1 MPLSRPNSASTVS
14 DSNEKHLK
22 HHDSP
27 KASFFSFPRRKRALP
42 DEDTIDEKGE
52 TVVSRVFDQE
62 IVPVSFIDLFRYA
75 TFHEKALNILGVFA
89 AAAAGTAQPLMTLLF
104 GRLVQDFTDFATTLY
119 LIEAGDE
126 DAAARFN
133 SVAASFRAAAAANAS
148 YLVYIGIG
156 MFACTYVYM
165 LTWVY
170 TAEAIA
176 KRIREHYLE
185 ATLRQDIAYFDNV
198 GAGEIATRI
207 QTDTGEF
214 FVTGYLAQKGIGEKV
229 PTAVTC
235 VAAFTCG
242 FILAYARS
250 WKLALAMSS
259 IIPVIVVTGAV
270 LNIHLSRNISQIL
283 RFVAEGGSV
292 AEEVISSVRTVHAF
306 GVQGTLAQ
314 VYNIYLVKSHAIGMN
329 TAMWVGLCIAIIL
342 FTVYAAYA
350 LAFYFGTTLIISGDL
365 NAGTIVN
372 VIFAI
377 LIGSFSLAI
386 LSPQLQ
392 GRSLETA
399 IDEARGAAAKLYAT
413 IARVPP
419 IDAYSEEGLRP
430 ETVVGQLDLEDIHFN
445 YPSRPTV
452 PVVKGISVHFNAGKT
467 TALVGSSGSGKST
480 LIALVERFYD
490 PSSGVVKLDGQNV
503 KDLNIKWLRSQIG
516 LVSQEP
522 TLFDATIW
530 ENVAHGLINTK
541 YEDLPKEEKMKIIKE
556 ACTMSNADSF
566 ISKLPDGY
574 ETVVGERAILLSG
587 GQKQRIAIARA
598 IVSDPKILLLD
609 EATSALDTQSEGIV
623 QDALDKVAAGR
634 TTITVAHRLS
644 TIKDADT
651 IYVMGDGHVIEGKSH
666 AHLGPISSLL
676 VQAQKIREGEDVATT
691 EANDSDIST
700 VDEKEPDDFV
710 PLDRT
715 KTHQS
720 IASQA
725 LEQRMKERQETRKRK
740 YSIYQ
745 LFMRMLLLNRESWNR
760 MIGGAIAAIMTG
772 AIYPSYGIVF
782 AYALDGFSQPDN
794 HVKRQKGD
802 RNALWLFIMS
812 LIAIVTTMVQNWNFV
827 AAATTL
833 MARLRFAMF
842 TSILRQDIEFFDEA
856 EHSTG
861 SLVSSLSD
869 DPQKVNGLAGMI
881 LATLLQSIST
891 LVVGYIIGLSF
902 TWKIGLV
909 GIACTPLVIVS
920 GYIRLRVVVVKD
932 KYNKKAHEESA
943 QLACEA
949 AGAIRTVASLTREKD
964 CLRMYSQSL
973 EKPLQVA
980 NKTSVWSGMMYA
992 FAQSVSFWV
1001 IALVFWFGARLVS
1014 ELEITST
1021 EFFVGLM
1028 STTFAVIQAGN
1039 MFQHA
1044 PDMSEA
1050 KEASEGIVQIFDS
1063 IPEIDAQSP
1072 EGKPVKREET
1082 IGHIR
1087 FEGVHFRYPTRPGV
1101 RVLRDLNLDI
1111 KQGTYVALVGQ
1122 SGCGKST
1129 TIQLVE
1135 RFYDPL
1141 VGRVTLDGKDVSDLN
1156 VAQYRQLI
1164 SLVSQEPTL
1173 YSGTVRFNIL
1183 LGAIRPHEEVTQ
1195 EEIEDAC
1202 RNANILEFI
1211 ESLPQKFET
1220 EVGGKG
1226 SQLSGGQKQRIAIAR
1241 ALLRDP
1247 KVLLLDEATSALDSS
1262 SEKVVQAALDQAA
1275 KGRTTIAIAHRLSTI
1290 QNADCIYFIKDGGVS
1305 ESGTHDQ
1312 LIAQKG
1318 DYYEFVQMQALS
1330 KRV

>member
-1 MPLSRPNSASTVS
+1 MPLTRPSSSGTVNDS
-14 DSNEKHLK
+14 DENHLK
-22 HHDSP
+22 QHEPP
-27 KASFFSFPRRKRALP
+27 KSSFFSFLRRKRATP
-42 DEDTIDEKGE
+42 EKDIIDEKD
-52 TVVSRVFDQE
+52 TAIVPRVFDQE
-62 IVPVSFIDLFRYA
+62 IVPISFVELFRYA
-75 TFHEKALNILGVFA
+75 TIPEKLLNVLGIFA
-89 AAAAGTAQPLMTLLF
+89 AAASGAAQPLMTLLF
-104 GRLVQDFTDFATTLY
+104 GRLVQDFTDFATTLFQ
-119 LIEAGDE
+119 IEAGDE
-126 DAAARFN
+126 DAAARFD
-133 SVAASFRAAAAANAS
+133 SVAASFRAAASANAS
-148 YLVYIGIG
+148 YLAYIGIG

-165 LTWVY
+165 MTWVY
-170 TAEAIA
+170 TAEVIA
-176 KRIREHYLE
+176 KRIREYYLE

-207 QTDTGEF
+207 QTDTD
-214 FVTGYLAQKGIGEKV
+214 LAQKGLGEKV
-229 PTAVTC
+229 PIAVSC
-235 VAAFTCG
+235 VAAFICG
-242 FILAYARS
+242 FVLAYVRS
-250 WKLALAMSS
+250 WKLALAMTS
-259 IIPVIVVTGAV
+259 IIPVIAAAGAAM
-270 LNIHLSRNISQIL
+270 NTRLSRNISKIL
-283 RFVAEGGSV
+283 RLIAEGGSV

-306 GVQGTLAQ
+306 GVQGALAQ
-314 VYNIYLVKSHAIGMN
+314 VYNSYLLKSRAIGMN
-329 TAMWVGLCIAIIL
+329 TAMWIGVCIAILL

-350 LAFYFGTTLIISGDL
+350 LAFYFGTTLLISGDL

-392 GRSLETA
+392 A
-399 IDEARGAAAKLYAT
+399 IEEACGAAAKLYAT
-413 IARVPP
+413 IDRVPP

-430 ETVVGQLDLEDIHFN
+430 ETVVGQLDLEGIRFN

-452 PVVKGISVHFNAGKT
+452 PVLKGINLHFNAGKT

-490 PSSGVVKLDGQNV
+490 PSSGVIKLDGRNV

-541 YEDLPKEEKMKIIKE
+541 YEDLSKEEKMKIIKE
-556 ACTMSNADSF
+556 ACIMSNADSF

-623 QDALDKVAAGR
+623 QDALYKVAAGR

-651 IYVMGDGHVIEGKSH
+651 IYVMGDGLVIEEGNH
-666 AHLGPISSLL
+666 NSLLSNSDSAYYKL
-676 VQAQKIREGEDVATT
+676 VQAQKIREGEEIATT
-691 EANDSDIST
+691 EADVSDSKT

-710 PLDRT
+710 PLDRV

-720 IASQA
+720 VASQA
-725 LEQRMKERQETRKRK
+725 LEQQMREQQETRKRK

-745 LFMRMLLLNRESWNR
+745 LFMRMLLLNRESWDR
-760 MIGGAIAAIMTG
+760 MIIGAVAAIMSG

-782 AYALDGFSQPDN
+782 AYAISGFSQPDD
-794 HVKRQKGD
+794 HVKRHDGD
-802 RNALWLFIMS
+802 RNALWLFIIS
-812 LIAIVTTMVQNWNFV
+812 LIAIMTTMAQNWYFV

-842 TSILRQDIEFFDEA
+842 TSILRQDIKFFDEA

-902 TWKIGLV
+902 SWKIGLV
-909 GIACTPLVIVS
+909 GIACTPLVIIS

-964 CLRMYSQSL
+964 CLHMYSQSL
-973 EKPLQVA
+973 EKPLQLS
-980 NKTSVWSGMMYA
+980 NKTAVWSNMMYA

-1001 IALVFWFGARLVS
+1001 IALVFWFGSRLVS

-1028 STTFAVIQAGN
+1028 STTFAAIQAGN
-1039 MFQHA
+1039 IFQHA

-1063 IPEIDAQSP
+1063 MPEIDAQSP
-1072 EGKPVKREET
+1072 EGESVEREET
-1082 IGHIR
+1082 KGHIR

-1129 TIQLVE
+1129 TIQLIE

-1141 VGRVTLDGKDVSDLN
+1141 AGRVTLDGKDISNLN

-1173 YSGTVRFNIL
+1173 YSGTVRFNVL
-1183 LGAIRPHEEVTQ
+1183 LGAIKPREEVTE
-1195 EEIEDAC
+1195 EEIEEAC
-1202 RNANILEFI
+1202 RKANILDFI
-1211 ESLPQKFET
+1211 DSLPQKFET

-1247 KVLLLDEATSALDSS
+1247 RVLLLDEATSALDSS

-1330 KRV
+1330 KKD

>member
-1 MPLSRPNSASTVS
+1 MPPSRPSSVGTVS
-14 DSNEKHLK
+14 DSHEKDLK
-22 HHDSP
+22 QPSHEPP
-27 KASFFSFPRRKRALP
+27 KSSIFSFLHRKRAP
-42 DEDTIDEKGE
+42 SDQDTIDEKDAV
-52 TVVSRVFDQE
+52 TNATILPRVSDQE
-62 IVPVSFIDLFRYA
+62 IVPVSFVGLFRYA
-75 TFHEKALNILGVFA
+75 TIHEKLLNIIGVFA
-89 AAAAGTAQPLMTLLF
+89 AAAAGAAQPLMTLLF

-126 DAAARFN
+126 TAAARFD
-133 SVAASFRAAAAANAS
+133 ASKA
-148 YLVYIGIG
+148 YPGIG

-165 LTWVY
+165 MAWVY

-207 QTDTGEF
+207 QTDTD
-214 FVTGYLAQKGIGEKV
+214 LAQKGLGEKV
-229 PTAVTC
+229 PIAVSC
-235 VAAFTCG
+235 VAAFICG

-250 WKLALAMSS
+250 WKLALAMTS
-259 IIPVIVVTGAV
+259 IIPVI
-270 LNIHLSRNISQIL
+270 S
-283 RFVAEGGSV
+283 FVKGSV

-306 GVQGTLAQ
+306 GVQGALAQ
-314 VYNIYLVKSHAIGMN
+314 VYNGYLLKSHAIGIS
-329 TAMWVGLCIAIIL
+329 TAMWIGVCIAIIL

-392 GRSLETA
+392 A
-399 IDEARGAAAKLYAT
+399 IEEACGAAAKLYAT
-413 IARVPP
+413 IDRVPP
-419 IDAYSEEGLRP
+419 IDAYSEDGLRP
-430 ETVVGQLDLEDIHFN
+430 ETVVGQLDLENIKFN

-452 PVVKGISVHFNAGKT
+452 PVLTGINLHFNAGKT

-490 PSSGVVKLDGQNV
+490 PASGIVKLDGRNV

-541 YEDLPKEEKMKIIKE
+541 YENLSKEEKMKLIKE
-556 ACTMSNADSF
+556 ACIMSNADSF
-566 ISKLPDGY
+566 VSKLPEGY

-651 IYVMGDGHVIEGKSH
+651 IYVMGEGTSSRYMLLEGTHNTLLNNPDGAYYK
-666 AHLGPISSLL
+666 L
-676 VQAQKIREGEDVATT
+676 VQAQKIREGEEVTTAT
-691 EANDSDIST
+691 EADDSESRT
-700 VDEKEPDDFV
+700 TDEKEPDDFI
-710 PLDRT
+710 PLDRA

-720 IASQA
+720 VASQA
-725 LEQRMKERQETRKRK
+725 LKQRMNERQETHKRR

-745 LFMRMLLLNRESWNR
+745 LFMRMLLINRESWNR
-760 MIGGAIAAIMTG
+760 MIIGAIAAIMTG

-782 AYALDGFSQPDN
+782 AFALDGFSQPDN
-794 HVKRQKGD
+794 HVKRLKGD
-802 RNALWLFIMS
+802 RNALWFVL
-812 LIAIVTTMVQNWNFV
+812 AIVTTMAQNWNFV

-833 MARLRFAMF
+833 MARLRFNMF

-861 SLVSSLSD
+861 SLVSSISE
-869 DPQKVNGLAGMI
+869 DPQKVNGLAGM
-881 LATLLQSIST
+881 TFLLQSLST

-909 GIACTPLVIVS
+909 GIACTPLVILS

-949 AGAIRTVASLTREKD
+949 AGAIRTVASLTRERD
-964 CLRMYSQSL
+964 CLQMYSRSL

-980 NKTSVWSGMMYA
+980 NKTAVWSNMMYA
-992 FAQSVSFWV
+992 FAQSVAFWV

-1028 STTFAVIQAGN
+1028 STTFAAIQAGN
-1039 MFQHA
+1039 IFQHA

-1050 KEASEGIVQIFDS
+1050 KEASEGIVRIFDS
-1063 IPEIDAQSP
+1063 MPEIDAQSP
-1072 EGKPVKREET
+1072 DGEPVKREET
-1082 IGHIR
+1082 RGHIR

-1129 TIQLVE
+1129 TIQLIE

-1141 VGRVTLDGKDVSDLN
+1141 AGRVTLDGKDISDLN

-1183 LGAIRPHEEVTQ
+1183 LGAIKPPEEVTQ

-1202 RNANILEFI
+1202 RNANILDFI

-1330 KRV
+1330 KKV

>member
-1 MPLSRPNSASTVS
+1 MPPSRPSSVGTVS
-14 DSNEKHLK
+14 DSHEKDLK
-22 HHDSP
+22 QPSHEHP
-27 KASFFSFPRRKRALP
+27 KSSFLSFLHRKRAP
-42 DEDTIDEKGE
+42 SDQDTLDEKDAVKNA
-52 TVVSRVFDQE
+52 TIVPRVSDQE
-62 IVPVSFIDLFRYA
+62 IVPVSFVGLFRYA
-75 TFHEKALNILGVFA
+75 TIHEKLLNIIGIFA
-89 AAAAGTAQPLMTLLF
+89 AAAAGAAQPLMTLLF

-126 DAAARFN
+126 TAAARFDA
-133 SVAASFRAAAAANAS
+133 VAASFRSAAAANAS

-165 LTWVY
+165 MAWVY

-207 QTDTGEF
+207 QTDTD
-214 FVTGYLAQKGIGEKV
+214 LAQKGLGEKV
-229 PTAVTC
+229 PIAVSC
-235 VAAFTCG
+235 VAAFICG

-250 WKLALAMSS
+250 WKLALAMTS
-259 IIPVIVVTGAV
+259 IIPVIVAAGAAM
-270 LNIHLSRNISQIL
+270 NIRLSRNISKIL
-283 RFVAEGGSV
+283 RLIAEGGSV

-314 VYNIYLVKSHAIGMN
+314 VYNGYLLKSHAIGIS
-329 TAMWVGLCIAIIL
+329 TAMWIGVCIAIIL

-350 LAFYFGTTLIISGDL
+350 LAFYFGTTLIISGEL

-392 GRSLETA
+392 A
-399 IDEARGAAAKLYAT
+399 IEEACGAAAKLYAT
-413 IARVPP
+413 IDRVPP
-419 IDAYSEEGLRP
+419 IDAYSENGLRP
-430 ETVVGQLDLEDIHFN
+430 ETVVGQLGLEDIQFN

-452 PVVKGISVHFNAGKT
+452 PVLKCINLHFNAGKT

-490 PSSGVVKLDGQNV
+490 PATGIVKLDGRNV

-541 YEDLPKEEKMKIIKE
+541 YEDLSKAEKMKLIKE
-556 ACTMSNADSF
+556 ACIMSNADSF
-566 ISKLPDGY
+566 ISKLPEGY
-574 ETVVGERAILLSG
+574 ETLVGERAILLSG

-634 TTITVAHRLS
+634 TTVTVAHRLS

-651 IYVMGDGHVIEGKSH
+651 IYVMGEGLVIEEGTH
-666 AHLGPISSLL
+666 NSLLNDPDGAYYKL
-676 VQAQKIREGEDVATT
+676 VQAQKIREGEEATTTT
-691 EANDSDIST
+691 EADDSESRT
-700 VDEKEPDDFV
+700 TDEKEPDDFI
-710 PLDRT
+710 PLDRA

-720 IASQA
+720 VASQA
-725 LEQRMKERQETRKRK
+725 LEKRMDERHETHKRK
-740 YSIYQ
+740 YSMYQ
-745 LFMRMLLLNRESWNR
+745 LFMRMLLINRESWNR
-760 MIGGAIAAIMTG
+760 MIIGAIAAIMTG

-782 AYALDGFSQPDN
+782 AFALDGFSQPDN
-794 HVKRQKGD
+794 HVKRLKGD

-812 LIAIVTTMVQNWNFV
+812 LIAIVTTMAQNWNFV

-833 MARLRFAMF
+833 MARLRFNMF

-861 SLVSSLSD
+861 SLVSSISE

-881 LATLLQSIST
+881 LATLLQSLST

-909 GIACTPLVIVS
+909 GIACTPLVILS

-949 AGAIRTVASLTREKD
+949 AGAIRTVASLTRERD
-964 CLRMYSQSL
+964 CLQMYSRSL

-980 NKTSVWSGMMYA
+980 NKTAVWSNMMYA
-992 FAQSVSFWV
+992 FAQSVAFWV

-1021 EFFVGLM
+1021 DFFVGLM
-1028 STTFAVIQAGN
+1028 STTFAAIQAGN
-1039 MFQHA
+1039 IFQHA

-1050 KEASEGIVQIFDS
+1050 KEASEGIVRIFDS
-1063 IPEIDAQSP
+1063 MPEIDAQSP
-1072 EGKPVKREET
+1072 NGEPLKREDT
-1082 IGHIR
+1082 NGHIR

-1129 TIQLVE
+1129 TIQLIE

-1141 VGRVTLDGKDVSDLN
+1141 AGRVTLDGKDISDLN

-1183 LGAIRPHEEVTQ
+1183 LGAIKPSEEVTQ

-1202 RNANILEFI
+1202 RKANILDFI

-1290 QNADCIYFIKDGGVS
+1290 QNADCIYFIKDGSVS

-1330 KRV
+1330 KKV

>member
-1 MPLSRPNSASTVS
+1 MPPSRPSSVGTVS
-14 DSNEKHLK
+14 DSHEKDLK
-22 HHDSP
+22 DPNHEPSQS
-27 KASFFSFPRRKRALP
+27 SFFSFLRRKRAP
-42 DEDTIDEKGE
+42 SDQDTIDEKDAVKNA
-52 TVVSRVFDQE
+52 TIVPRVFDQE
-62 IVPVSFIDLFRYA
+62 IAPVSFVGLFRYA
-75 TFHEKALNILGVFA
+75 TIHEKLLNIIGIFA
-89 AAAAGTAQPLMTLLF
+89 AAAAGAAQPLMTLLF

-126 DAAARFN
+126 TAAARFDA
-133 SVAASFRAAAAANAS
+133 VAASFRSAAAANAS

-165 LTWVY
+165 MAWVY

-207 QTDTGEF
+207 QTDTD
-214 FVTGYLAQKGIGEKV
+214 LAQKGLGEKV
-229 PTAVTC
+229 PIAVSC
-235 VAAFTCG
+235 VAAFICG

-250 WKLALAMSS
+250 WKLALAMTS
-259 IIPVIVVTGAV
+259 IIPVIVVAGAAM
-270 LNIHLSRNISQIL
+270 NIRLSRNISKIL
-283 RFVAEGGSV
+283 RLIAEGGSV

-314 VYNIYLVKSHAIGMN
+314 VYNGYLLKSHVIGIS
-329 TAMWVGLCIAIIL
+329 TAMWIGVCIAIIL

-392 GRSLETA
+392 A
-399 IDEARGAAAKLYAT
+399 IEEACGAAAKLYAT
-413 IARVPP
+413 IDRVPP
-419 IDAYSEEGLRP
+419 IDAYSEDGLRP
-430 ETVVGQLDLEDIHFN
+430 ETVVGQLDLEDIQFN

-452 PVVKGISVHFNAGKT
+452 PVLQGINLHFNAGKT

-490 PSSGVVKLDGQNV
+490 PSSGIVKLDGRNV

-541 YEDLPKEEKMKIIKE
+541 YEDLSKKEKMKLIKE
-556 ACTMSNADSF
+556 ACIMSNADSF
-566 ISKLPDGY
+566 ISKLPEGY

-651 IYVMGDGHVIEGKSH
+651 IYVMGEGLVIEVGTH
-666 AHLGPISSLL
+666 NSLLNNPAGAYYKL
-676 VQAQKIREGEDVATT
+676 VQAQKIREGEQVTTTT
-691 EANDSDIST
+691 EADDSESRT
-700 VDEKEPDDFV
+700 TDEKEPDDFI
-710 PLDRT
+710 PLDRA
-715 KTHQS
+715 KTPQS
-720 IASQA
+720 VASQA
-725 LEQRMKERQETRKRK
+725 LERRTNERRETRKRK
-740 YSIYQ
+740 YSMYQ
-745 LFMRMLLLNRESWNR
+745 LFIRMLLLNRESWNR
-760 MIGGAIAAIMTG
+760 MIIGAIAAIMTG

-794 HVKRQKGD
+794 HVKRLKGD

-812 LIAIVTTMVQNWNFV
+812 LIAIVTTMAQNWNFV

-833 MARLRFAMF
+833 MARLRFNMF

-861 SLVSSLSD
+861 SLVSSLSE

-909 GIACTPLVIVS
+909 GIACTPLVILS

-949 AGAIRTVASLTREKD
+949 AGAIRTVASLTRERD
-964 CLRMYSQSL
+964 CLQMYSRSL

-980 NKTSVWSGMMYA
+980 NKTAVWSNMMYA
-992 FAQSVSFWV
+992 FAQSVAFWV

-1028 STTFAVIQAGN
+1028 STTFAAIQAGN
-1039 MFQHA
+1039 IFQHA

-1050 KEASEGIVQIFDS
+1050 KEASEGIVRIFDS
-1063 IPEIDAQSP
+1063 MPEIDAQSP
-1072 EGKPVKREET
+1072 DGEPVKREET
-1082 IGHIR
+1082 KGHIQ
-1087 FEGVHFRYPTRPGV
+1087 FEGVHFRYPIRPGV

-1129 TIQLVE
+1129 TIQLIE

-1141 VGRVTLDGKDVSDLN
+1141 AGRVTLDGKDISDLN
-1156 VAQYRQLI
+1156 VTQYRQLI

-1183 LGAIRPHEEVTQ
+1183 LGAIKPPEDVTQ

-1202 RNANILEFI
+1202 RNANILDFI

-1330 KRV
+1330 KKV

>member
-1 MPLSRPNSASTVS
+1 MPPSRPSSVGTVS
-14 DSNEKHLK
+14 DSHENHLK
-22 HHDSP
+22 HHEPP
-27 KASFFSFPRRKRALP
+27 KSSFFAFLRRKRAP
-42 DEDTIDEKGE
+42 SDQDTIDEKDAVKNA
-52 TVVSRVFDQE
+52 TVVPRVFDQE
-62 IVPVSFIDLFRYA
+62 VVPVSFVELFRYA
-75 TFHEKALNILGVFA
+75 TIHEKLLNIVGIFA
-89 AAAAGTAQPLMTLLF
+89 AAAAGAAQPLMTLLF

-126 DAAARFN
+126 NAAARFDA
-133 SVAASFRAAAAANAS
+133 VAASFRSAAAANAS

-165 LTWVY
+165 MAWVY

-207 QTDTGEF
+207 QTDTD
-214 FVTGYLAQKGIGEKV
+214 LAQKGLGEKV
-229 PTAVTC
+229 PIAVSC
-235 VAAFTCG
+235 VAAFICG

-250 WKLALAMSS
+250 WKLALAMTS
-259 IIPVIVVTGAV
+259 IIPVIVAAGAAM
-270 LNIHLSRNISQIL
+270 NIRLSRNISKIL
-283 RFVAEGGSV
+283 RLIAEGGSV

-314 VYNIYLVKSHAIGMN
+314 VYNGYLLKSHAIGIS
-329 TAMWVGLCIAIIL
+329 TAMWIGVCIAIIL

-350 LAFYFGTTLIISGDL
+350 LAFYFGTTLIISGEL

-392 GRSLETA
+392 A
-399 IDEARGAAAKLYAT
+399 IEEACGAAAKLYAT
-413 IARVPP
+413 IDRVPP
-419 IDAYSEEGLRP
+419 IDAYSEDGLRP
-430 ETVVGQLDLEDIHFN
+430 ETVVGQLDLEDIQFN

-452 PVVKGISVHFNAGKT
+452 PVLKGINLHFNAGKT

-490 PSSGVVKLDGQNV
+490 PSSGIVKLDGRSV
-503 KDLNIKWLRSQIG
+503 KDLNIKWLRSHIG

-541 YEDLPKEEKMKIIKE
+541 YEDLSKEEKMKIIKE
-556 ACTMSNADSF
+556 ACIMSNADSF
-566 ISKLPDGY
+566 ISKLPEGY

-651 IYVMGDGHVIEGKSH
+651 IYVMGEGLVIEEGTH
-666 AHLGPISSLL
+666 NSLLNNPDGAYYKL
-676 VQAQKIREGEDVATT
+676 VQAQKIREGEEVTTAT
-691 EANDSDIST
+691 EADDSESMT
-700 VDEKEPDDFV
+700 TDEKEPDDFI
-710 PLDRT
+710 PLDRA

-720 IASQA
+720 VASQA
-725 LEQRMKERQETRKRK
+725 LEQRMKERQERHKRK
-740 YSIYQ
+740 YSMYQ
-745 LFMRMLLLNRESWNR
+745 LFTRMLLLNRESWNR
-760 MIGGAIAAIMTG
+760 MIIGAIAAIMTG

-782 AYALDGFSQPDN
+782 AFALDGFSQPDN
-794 HVKRQKGD
+794 HVKRLKGD

-812 LIAIVTTMVQNWNFV
+812 LIAIVTTMAQNWNFV

-833 MARLRFAMF
+833 MARLRFNMF

-881 LATLLQSIST
+881 LATLLQSLST

-909 GIACTPLVIVS
+909 GIACTPLVILS

-949 AGAIRTVASLTREKD
+949 AGAIRTVASLTRERD
-964 CLRMYSQSL
+964 CLHMYSRSL
-973 EKPLQVA
+973 EKPLQVS
-980 NKTSVWSGMMYA
+980 NKTAVWSNMMYA
-992 FAQSVSFWV
+992 FAQSVAFWV
-1001 IALVFWFGARLVS
+1001 IAVVFWFGARLVS

-1028 STTFAVIQAGN
+1028 STTFAAIQAGN
-1039 MFQHA
+1039 IFQHA

-1050 KEASEGIVQIFDS
+1050 KEASEGIVRIFDS
-1063 IPEIDAQSP
+1063 MPEIDAQSP
-1072 EGKPVKREET
+1072 EGEPVKREET
-1082 IGHIR
+1082 KGHIR

-1129 TIQLVE
+1129 TIQLIE

-1141 VGRVTLDGKDVSDLN
+1141 AGRVTLDGKDISDLN

-1183 LGAIRPHEEVTQ
+1183 LGAIKPPEEVTQ

-1202 RNANILEFI
+1202 RNANILDFI

-1330 KRV
+1330 KKV